1 LFERALDM
9 TPAAYIKDR
18 LLLHNRLGIAYSVCR
33 DTDRALYHYCHDVQY
48 SEQAGEIL
56 GAGQTRYN
64 IALLLQGD
72 RRFDDARAYAEAAL
86 ANYQS
91 LGQRAAKEIG
101 DAENLIA
108 EIRRAQ
114 LKDGKA

>member
-33 DTDRALYHYCHDVQY
+33 DTDRALYHYRHDVQY

-114 LKDGKA
+114 LTDGKA